1 MIDNSIKE
9 ELMIKG
15 IPSSA
20 GIVIGPVFVYQV
32 DTSYEFCEVTAK
44 DFSNEVKK
52 LNNAVKRVLAELK
65 RIKKETKK
73 SYGPKLADLFN
84 LQIGLLE
91 DRYLIE
97 EIEKKIK
104 DENLCASYSVFQVMQ
119 SKKKHF
125 LTLDN
130 EYFKDRASEM
140 QDLKRKLINIIED
153 RDQIILQDKPAV
165 IIAKDISPSDTMK
178 MYQKNV
184 LAFVTE
190 TGGINSHAAIM
201 GRALDIPSVV
211 GSQGI
216 MTRIKNGDMVIVDGI
231 KGEVIINPSDSTV
244 EIYRKEEESYHQFE
258 KRMLK
263 TKMSKTF
270 TKDKIRVNILANIEF
285 TKELGIIKKYKADG
299 IGLYRTESL
308 FMNRDALASEEEQVK
323 NYLEMAEAMKNLPVT
338 IRTLD
343 VGGDKI
349 LPDIYKTAELNPFL
363 GWRAIRFCLDNEEIF
378 LAQLRAILR
387 SNKYG
392 NLRLMIPMISSYE
405 EIIQTKEMIEKAKN
419 QLRNSKIT
427 FNDNLK
433 LGIMI
438 EIPSAVLMGDVLAE
452 EVDFFSIGTNDLT
465 QYGLAVDR
473 GNQKIAN
480 LYSPFHPA
488 IIRLIKEVI
497 TIGKRQ
503 NIEVEMCGEMAG
515 DPLAAPLLLGLGLR
529 NFSMGHGIIPEI
541 KQIIHEL
548 TINETEK
555 LVGDVL
561 RLKTTE
567 EIENYLKVFFNTKY
581 PQFVFS

>member
-216 MTRIKNGDMVIVDGI
+216 MTRIKNDDMVIVDGI

-378 LAQLRAILR
+378 LARLRAILR
-387 SNKYG
+387 ANKYG

-567 EIENYLKVFFNTKY
+567 EIENYLKGFFNTKY

>member
-216 MTRIKNGDMVIVDGI
+216 MTRIKNDDMVIVDGI

-378 LAQLRAILR
+378 LARLRAILR
-387 SNKYG
+387 
-392 NLRLMIPMISSYE
+392 
-405 EIIQTKEMIEKAKN
+405 
-419 QLRNSKIT
+419 
-427 FNDNLK
+427 
-433 LGIMI
+433 
-438 EIPSAVLMGDVLAE
+438 
-452 EVDFFSIGTNDLT
+452 
-465 QYGLAVDR
+465 
-473 GNQKIAN
+473 
-480 LYSPFHPA
+480 
-488 IIRLIKEVI
+488 
-497 TIGKRQ
+497 
-503 NIEVEMCGEMAG
+503 
-515 DPLAAPLLLGLGLR
+515 
-529 NFSMGHGIIPEI
+529 
-541 KQIIHEL
+541 
-548 TINETEK
+548 
-555 LVGDVL
+555 
-561 RLKTTE
+561 
-567 EIENYLKVFFNTKY
+567 
-581 PQFVFS
+581 